1 MARILL
7 TGATGKISTAIIEAM
22 RGSGHE
28 LVGVVRNPSAGH
40 KLGIEVRGG
49 DLEKPRSL
57 EGAFG
62 GVDTAF
68 LLGPPGALAPYQMS
82 NALWAARQAGVKHVV
97 RMSAIGAAH
106 DAPTLNGRLHA
117 LSDTEVAASGVPYT
131 ILKPHFFMQNL
142 LMSARSVAEQGTL
155 VLALGDAKLPMID
168 VADIAASAAAIL
180 RQPAA
185 HAGQTYTLTGREAVS
200 MAQVAAA
207 LSEALGVPVRYQ
219 AVPVAAAV
227 EHMASFGADDFMQVA
242 MRDYFTAY
250 SAGWASPVT
259 DAVERLTG
267 RAPRTIAEFA
277 RAVAPAFR

>member
-1 MARILL
+1 MAKILL
-7 TGATGKISTAIIEAM
+7 TGASGKVSTAIIEAM

-28 LVGVVRNPSAGH
+28 LIGLVRDPAAGQ
-40 KLGIEVRGG
+40 KLGIEVRRG

-57 EGAFG
+57 EGAFVG
-62 GVDTAF
+62 IDTAF

-82 NALWAARQAGVKHVV
+82 NAIWAARQAGVGHVV

-117 LSDTEVAASGVPYT
+117 LSDTELAASGVAYT

-155 VLALGDAKLPMID
+155 YLALGDAKLPMID

-185 HAGQTYTLTGREAVS
+185 HDGQTYTLTGGEAVS

-207 LSEALGVPVRYQ
+207 LSDALGAPVRYH

-227 EHMASFGADDFMQVA
+227 EQIASFGADDFMQVA

-250 SAGWASPVT
+250 SGGWASPVT
-259 DAVERLTG
+259 DAVQRLTG
-267 RAPRTIAEFA
+267 RVPRTIAEFA
-277 RAVAPAFR
+277 RAAAPAFR